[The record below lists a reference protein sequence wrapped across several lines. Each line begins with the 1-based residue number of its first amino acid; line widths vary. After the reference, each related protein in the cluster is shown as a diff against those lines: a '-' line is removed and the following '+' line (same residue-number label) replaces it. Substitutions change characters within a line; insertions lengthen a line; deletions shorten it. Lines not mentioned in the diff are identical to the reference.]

1 VSASASVATGR
12 RYGLQRVCRV
22 WQRPRSTVYAAR
34 AARKILRLPKKRGPK
49 TALSD
54 EELLQRIRTVLAS
67 SPWLGEG
74 YRKVWARL
82 RFAGT
87 RTGRPRVLRL
97 MRTHGLLA
105 PTRRGSPRGP
115 SVHDGT
121 IIPER
126 PDVMWGTDATCT
138 LATTGQPLTVFG
150 VIDHATGECLALHA
164 ADNGRRWEAIEALRD
179 AVRDRHGIYGPGL
192 LPALKLRHDHGSC
205 FLSRA
210 FQAELRFLQIESSP
224 AFVRTP
230 EGNGCIERFFRTLK
244 EQLLWQRRFGS
255 VAELQAALQAFRE
268 TYNSQ
273 WLLARHGHLTPRQAR
288 ERLAGQATAA

>member
-1 VSASASVATGR
+1 MSASASVSTGR
-12 RYGLQRVCRV
+12 RYGVQRVCRV
-22 WQRPRSTVYAAR
+22 WKRPRSTVYAAR
-34 AARKILRLPKKRGPK
+34 AARKLRRLPKKRGPK

-54 EELLQRIRTVLAS
+54 EQLLERIRAVLAN

-82 RFAGT
+82 RFTGT
-87 RTGRPRVLRL
+87 RCGKPRVLRL
-97 MRTHGLLA
+97 MRLHGLLA
-105 PTRRGSPRGP
+105 PTRRGAPRGP
-115 SVHDGT
+115 AVHDGT

-126 PDVMWGTDATCT
+126 PDAMWGTDATST
-138 LATTGQPLTVFG
+138 LSTTGEPLTVFG
-150 VIDHATGECLALHA
+150 VIDHATGECLALHG
-164 ADNGRRWEAIEALRD
+164 ADNGTRWEAIEALRA
-179 AVRDRHGIYGPGL
+179 AVRDRRALYGPGL
-192 LPALKLRHDHGSC
+192 LPGLKLRHDHGSC

-210 FQAELRFLQIESSP
+210 YQAELRFLEIESSP

-255 VAELQAALQAFRE
+255 VEELQAALATFAE
-268 TYNSQ
+268 TYNTQ
-273 WLLARHGHLTPRQAR
+273 WLLGRHGHLTPRQAR